1 MPVLDDIIELQKLEG
16 TKTVNLNK
24 KDEISYVIK
33 KINLKKDAK
42 IKEIDNI
49 IKEIH
54 VNESELKDLDLAIES
69 IRVKVKQNK
78 ELLFSGKITSPKEVS
93 FKSQEINNMKKHISE
108 MEDKSLLLM
117 EIIETRQIQKKEKE
131 QELNAI
137 KTELSEQESLLP
149 SLTFNDDGLITNLQ
163 EKIPQDILKEFYYLL
178 KDKGGY
184 AVVPLK
190 DGLYCSGC
198 GVNVPG
204 KFQLLIQK
212 RELVRCE
219 SCHRFLYNYR

>member
-1 MPVLDDIIELQKLEG
+1 MPILDDIIELQKLEG

-24 KDEISYVIK
+24 KDEISYIIK
-33 KINLKKDAK
+33 KINLKKNAK
-42 IKEIDNI
+42 VKEIESFT
-49 IKEIH
+49 KETH
-54 VNESELKDLDLAIES
+54 VFETELKDLDLTIES

-78 ELLFSGKITSPKEVS
+78 ELLFSGKITSSKEVS
-93 FKSQEINNMKKHISE
+93 FKSQEINNMEKHISN

-117 EIIETRQIQKKEKE
+117 EIIETRQIQRKEKE

-137 KTELSEQESLLP
+137 KSELSEQESLL
-149 SLTFNDDGLITNLQ
+149 SSITFNDESLITNLQ

-190 DGLYCSGC
+190 DSLYCSGC
-198 GVNVPG
+198 GVNVPE

-212 RELVRCE
+212 RELVCCE